1 MRSFPTRPFQERKRL
16 DVEPG
21 EFLSKPRRKTKI
33 SPSVK
38 ISTPTGCRRPAFTTP
53 QSTRKKV
60 DKDVLWIYWKP
71 KRRFSWPNNEK
82 FQRGEKNN
90 FLSE

>member
-1 MRSFPTRPFQERKRL
+1 MGSFPTRPFQERKPQNG
-16 DVEPG
+16 EPG

-53 QSTRKKV
+53 QSTRKKLTKICYGYTGSQRE
-60 DKDVLWIYWKP
+60 DFHGQITKIS
-71 KRRFSWPNNEK
+71 KRGKEK
-82 FQRGEKNN
+82 CFK
-90 FLSE
+90 